1 MSKLLAALASALTP
15 GTESG
20 VSTSPPHIDLL
31 TDGVTSVLRST
42 LDTVA
47 PLKKRIRK
55 QKRLAPWYTDQTR
68 ALTQM
73 TRKQK

>member
-1 MSKLLAALASALTP
+1 MSKLPPALASALTP
-15 GTESG
+15 GTEGG

-31 TDGVTSVLRST
+31 TDGVTSVFRST

-55 QKRLAPWYTDQTR
+55 QKRH
-68 ALTQM
+68 
-73 TRKQK
+73 

>member
-1 MSKLLAALASALTP
+1 MSKLQAAFAPALTS

-31 TDGVTSVLRST
+31 TDGHICALRSA

-55 QKRLAPWYTDQTR
+55 KTDP
-68 ALTQM
+68 M
-73 TRKQK
+73 VH